1 MCLITNCQNPG
12 SAKIK
17 INKKYVPKNHQNP
30 PKITAKLQKS
40 RIFFGNACHFRKFFL
55 IRARLRFFCEFSK
68 ILGKGNGQLYTAVRE
83 FNANPTAATATYG
96 PIAEWRPSPT

>member
-40 RIFFGNACHFRKFFL
+40 RFFSATPAIF
-55 IRARLRFFCEFSK
+55 EK
-68 ILGKGNGQLYTAVRE
+68 I
-83 FNANPTAATATYG
+83 
-96 PIAEWRPSPT
+96 S

>member
-30 PKITAKLQKS
+30 PKITAKLPK
-40 RIFFGNACHFRKFFL
+40 IPDFFRQRLPFSNFFL
-55 IRARLRFFCEFSK
+55 D
-68 ILGKGNGQLYTAVRE
+68 
-83 FNANPTAATATYG
+83 P
-96 PIAEWRPSPT
+96 RPP